1 MKWKP
6 YPIEDCGTCRLRSKS
21 VLCDL
26 AGDDRAAFEKT
37 KRSLQ
42 YGPHR
47 AVFYEG
53 HACLGLYLLCAG
65 KVKLTRSSA
74 RGQRQIVRI
83 LDGGELIE
91 KHAFRDK
98 ALHEVTCETLEPSQI
113 CLIEKEPYLA
123 LIRRNPALA
132 LKVIELLSSELGMH
146 MDQLDQFTFK
156 TARERLAG
164 LLLELGDR
172 FGKKVDEKVLVGI
185 TLKREEVAEMAGI
198 TVETAIR
205 LLGAFR
211 DEGLVCIDGR
221 AITLLNPDCLA
232 RIARQVCGHSWRTG

>member
-1 MKWKP
+1 MKRKP
-6 YPIEDCGTCRLRSKS
+6 CLIENCETCGLRTKA
-21 VLCDL
+21 VVCDL
-26 AGDDRAAFEKT
+26 TKDEFAEFQKI

-42 YGPHR
+42 YEPHQI
-47 AVFYEG
+47 VFYEG

-65 KVKLTRSSA
+65 KVKLTRSSV

-91 KHAFRDK
+91 KHAFREK

-113 CLIEKEPYLA
+113 CFIDKEPYLEF
-123 LIRRNPALA
+123 IRRNPALA
-132 LKVIELLSSELGMH
+132 LKLIQLLSSELGMH

-164 LLLELGDR
+164 LLLDLGGR
-172 FGKKVDEKVLVGI
+172 FGRKAGDGVQVGI
-185 TLKREEVAEMAGI
+185 AFKREEVAEMAGVTLE
-198 TVETAIR
+198 TVIR

-211 DEGLVCIDGR
+211 EEGLVSIDGR
-221 AITLLNPDCLA
+221 AITLLNPDRLA
-232 RIARQVCGHSWRTG
+232 RIARL